1 MSQEIENQEYHFIIT
16 HKDLSSSFFI
26 APNYDIYMNS
36 IEVLKKEKTL
46 LISLSLKANRF
57 LIPIPISIFKTI
69 VS

>member
-36 IEVLKKEKTL
+36 IEVLKKREDVAYFFVIKGEQ
-46 LISLSLKANRF
+46 
-57 LIPIPISIFKTI
+57 IFN
-69 VS
+69 SNSD